1 MKASIVIPTWNGE
14 RELGECLEAVFSQR
28 ADFPFDVLIV
38 DSSSSDGTLA
48 VARRFP
54 VRVHVIAQ
62 ADFDHGDTRNLGALL
77 TGGECIVFLVQDARP
92 LRQDWLARLVG
103 NLADPRVAGAF
114 SRVLPRDDAGPLVQ
128 RGVQGDLNFG
138 AERLESCIEDA
149 AGYAALDPLARR
161 IFINFNDVASCVRRS
176 VWRKLPFPRTPFGED
191 VLWAKAALEAG
202 QRIVFDPEAPVVHS
216 HEYQARVLRQRTRI
230 DGWLNRAYLDRVCVA
245 RLRDAFV
252 MARRAARADR
262 ACLRAERRGGARVF
276 WLGLQAHAYH
286 FLEFQGAWQGGR
298 TRDRLRAP
306 RLVPEER
313 LKVLLVAHAFPPESS
328 AGTENVTLALAR
340 ALAASGHEVAVC
352 HRSADPAVAEHT
364 IVEGEHAGLRVLRL
378 GNRLAY
384 GSMRQTF
391 HNRPVE
397 DAFRELLRRER
408 PHVVH
413 FQHLIHLSVAL
424 PRICRQEGIPSVL
437 TLNDFWLRCPR
448 VQLMRPNRRI
458 CTGAPPFLGCA
469 ACLANLPSL
478 IAPLGGLSRPLRRP
492 LAGLARRFLAAAGA
506 PRTWLGQNLRDAAW
520 LMLRPGTVAAE
531 LLQADFLLAPS
542 RFLRDKMVEAGVP
555 AERLIVSDYG
565 LETSWLAAFGRAPP
579 PGRVR
584 FGFVG
589 SLVWY
594 KGLEVLA
601 RAFQRLTEE
610 AAELHIYGD
619 TEGLEE
625 FRETRERVEAL
636 VTRPGLFF
644 HGRYAPEDLGRVLGA
659 VDVLVV
665 PSLWYENSP
674 LAVHEAFQAGIPVLV
689 SDQGGMRDLV
699 EDGAGGLRFRPGDDR
714 DLARVMRRF
723 LAEPKLAAQVSGAAP
738 RVKTAAEA
746 AAEMEVK
753 YRQALGMARGRGR
766 LLALAAAA
774 HARARGAVERDGEAV
789 VLLPQGDGPSSV
801 EFDLDL
807 GAAAAVELSLVV
819 LHGAGEENV
828 EQGGEVLLDGKGVL
842 RLEPTAGQAGGASTS
857 EFVAPLR
864 VRAGRR
870 RLVVSNV
877 LPGAGRYLLRFRE
890 VVFYRTS
897 ARLH

>member
-14 RELGECLEAVFSQR
+14 REIGECLEAVFSQR
-28 ADFPFDVLIV
+28 VDFPFDVLLI

-54 VRVHVIAQ
+54 VRVHVIPQ

-77 TGGECIVFLVQDARP
+77 TDGEYIVFLVQDARP
-92 LRQDWLARLVG
+92 LRRDWLARLVG

-114 SRVLPRDDAGPLVQ
+114 SRVLPRPGASPLVV

-138 AERLESCIEDA
+138 AERLERAIEERA
-149 AGYAALDPLARR
+149 AYDALDPLARR
-161 IFINFNDVASCVRRS
+161 IFVNFNDVASCVRRA
-176 VWRKLPFPRTPFGED
+176 VWQKLPFPRTPFGED

-202 QRIVFDPEAPVVHS
+202 HRIVFDPEAPVIHS
-216 HEYQARVLRQRTRI
+216 HEYDAATLRQRTRI
-230 DGWLNRAYLDRVCVA
+230 DGWLNRAYLDRVCVV
-245 RLRDAFV
+245 RRRDVFT
-252 MARRAARADR
+252 MTRRAARADR
-262 ACLRAERRGGARVF
+262 EHLRAGGARGRRF
-276 WLGLQAHAYH
+276 LAFSLRSYAYH
-286 FLEFQGAWQGGR
+286 YLEFQGAWEGGR

-306 RLVPEER
+306 VLVPEER

-340 ALAASGHEVAVC
+340 ALAASGHEVVVC
-352 HRSADPAVAEHT
+352 HRSADPALSEHAVA
-364 IVEGEHAGLRVLRL
+364 EGEHAGLRVLRI

-397 DAFRELLRRER
+397 DAFRAVLERER

-424 PRICRQEGIPSVL
+424 PRICRQQGIPSIL
-437 TLNDFWLRCPR
+437 TLNDFWFRCPR
-448 VQLMRPNRRI
+448 VQLMRPDRRI
-458 CTGAPPFLGCA
+458 CSGAPPFLGCA

-478 IAPLGGLSRPLRRP
+478 VAPLRFVSRPLRRP
-492 LAGLARRFLAAAGA
+492 LASLARRFLAAAGA

-520 LMLRPGTVAAE
+520 LALRPGTVAAE
-531 LLQADFLLAPS
+531 LLAADFIFAPS
-542 RFLRDKMVEAGVP
+542 RFLKAKMVEAGVP

-565 LETSWLAAFGRAPP
+565 LETAWLEGFRRAPA

-601 RAFQRLTEE
+601 RAFQRIPEE
-610 AAELHIYGD
+610 AAELHIHGD
-619 TEGLEE
+619 SEGLEE
-625 FRETRERVEAL
+625 FRETRRRVEAL

-644 HGRYAPEDLGRVLGA
+644 HGRYAPGDLGQVLGA
-659 VDVLVV
+659 IDVLVV

-699 EDGAGGLRFRPGDDR
+699 AEGAGGLRFRPGDDR

-723 LAEPKLAAQVSGAAP
+723 LAEPELAARVGGAAP

-753 YRQALGMARGRGR
+753 YRQALGLARGRGR
-766 LLALAAAA
+766 LLALPAAE
-774 HARARGAVERDGEAV
+774 HVRARGAVEEDGDAI
-789 VLLPQGDGPSSV
+789 VLLPRGDGPSSV
-801 EFDLDL
+801 EFDVDL
-807 GAAAAVELSLVV
+807 GAAAAVELSLAV
-819 LHGAGEENV
+819 LHGAGEEGV

-842 RLEPTAGQAGGASTS
+842 RLEPTAGCAGGESTS

-864 VRAGRR
+864 LRAGRR
-870 RLVVSNV
+870 RLLVSNA
-877 LPGAGRYLLRFRE
+877 LPGEGRYLLRFRE